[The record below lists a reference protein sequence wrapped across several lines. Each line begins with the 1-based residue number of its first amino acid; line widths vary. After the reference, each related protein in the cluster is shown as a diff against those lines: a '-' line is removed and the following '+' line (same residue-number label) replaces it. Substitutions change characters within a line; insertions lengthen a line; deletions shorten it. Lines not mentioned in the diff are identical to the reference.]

1 MTIENN
7 QTKSSRGGARAGAGR
22 KVGSVTTKT
31 REIAE
36 KCAEMGLTPLEVMI
50 ESMMDFY
57 QSGDREAAVRVA
69 KDAAPYIHPRLSAIE
84 VGSDSDKPMKM
95 VVTWK
100 K

>member
-1 MTIENN
+1 MTNENN
-7 QTKSSRGGARAGAGR
+7 QTKSSRGGARANAGR

-50 ESMMDFY
+50 ESMIDFY
-57 QSGDREAAVRVA
+57 QNGDKEAAVRVA
-69 KDAAPYIHPRLSAIE
+69 KDAAPYIHPRLSAVE
-84 VGSDSDKPMKM
+84 VGSDTEKPLKM